1 MRHDRRVTVSSQL
14 ADDLLAI
21 VLDASPVSASVYGIR
36 DRDDRLPD
44 ISAEA
49 EQALRGRLVATRD
62 SALRLDTSGLDLDQR
77 LTVAVVVQQA
87 EAMIDQIDTR
97 VVEFSITSTFFAPVA
112 GLLFELSQVPIA
124 NTTQAR
130 DYLTRLAALPTF
142 VDAAAQRHRAGVAA
156 GLLPL
161 RHLVDEAV
169 AHLDRYV
176 ENPNTDPLLG
186 QPLHDDDLEAER
198 RRLLDEVVYP
208 ALRRYRDVLAT
219 EIAPHGRGADEPGLC
234 RLPNG
239 HDLYRR
245 LARGHTTTD
254 RTPHDLHQTGLD
266 IIARLREEYAEIGA
280 RALGVSDP
288 DEVLRRLRS
297 DPELCWN
304 DAEEMLE
311 SARTAIRRA
320 EEATPRW
327 FGRLPERQCQVQAVP
342 AASGAN
348 TPMAFYLPPALD
360 GSRPGTYFANTDRA
374 QERSRAASE
383 VTAFHEAV
391 PGHHLQI
398 SLAQELSDLPTL
410 RRLLPITAYAEG
422 WGLYAERLADEMG
435 LYSGDVPRL
444 GMVSLD
450 SLRAS
455 RLVVDTG
462 LHELGW
468 TRQQAVDFMLAN
480 TTTPRLEVEA
490 EVDRYIVC
498 PGQALS
504 YMVGRLEILRI
515 REDTRRRLGAG
526 FDISAFHD
534 AVLGHGAL
542 PLSTLDAMV
551 AEVL

>member
-1 MRHDRRVTVSSQL
+1 MTVSSRL

-44 ISAEA
+44 ISADA
-49 EQALRGRLVATRD
+49 ERALRDRLVATRD
-62 SALRLDTSGLDLDQR
+62 AALGLDTSGLDLEQR

-87 EAMIDQIDTR
+87 DAMIDQIDTR

-124 NTTQAR
+124 DAAQAR
-130 DYLTRLAALPTF
+130 DYLTRLAAIPAF
-142 VDAAAQRHRAGVAA
+142 VEGAAQRHRAGVTS

-161 RHLVDEAV
+161 QHLVDEAI

-176 ENPNTDPLLG
+176 DNPDSDPLLG

-198 RRLLDEVVYP
+198 RRLLGEVVYP

-219 EIAPHGRGADEPGLC
+219 EIAPHGRAAEQPGLC
-234 RLPNG
+234 WLPDG
-239 HDLYRR
+239 HDIYRR

-254 RTPHDLHQTGLD
+254 RTPRDLHQTGLD

-280 RALGVSDP
+280 RALGVSDA

-297 DPELCWN
+297 DPELFWN

-327 FGRLPERQCQVQAVP
+327 FGRLPAQQCRVQAVP

-374 QERSRAASE
+374 HERSRAASE

-398 SLAQELSDLPTL
+398 SLAQELGDLPTL
-410 RRLLPITAYAEG
+410 RRLLPITAHAEG
-422 WGLYAERLADEMG
+422 WGLYTERLADEMG
-435 LYSGDVPRL
+435 LYSGDVSRL

-468 TRQQAVDFMLAN
+468 SRQQAVEFMLAN
-480 TTTPRLEVEA
+480 TTTPLLEVEA

-542 PLSTLDAMV
+542 PLSTLDEMV
-551 AEVL
+551 AEAL